1 MHIKQ
6 VNEKRRR
13 KKDPMETLSNLERI
27 LQDIRQEPMQSYK
40 ILQTFYGI
48 LISSGKD
55 PTVL

>member
-1 MHIKQ
+1 MHIEQ
-6 VNEKRRR
+6 VNAKRRL

-27 LQDIRQEPMQSYK
+27 LQDIRQDPTQSYK